1 MLVIELVSKWEIC
14 WALWSLVLFDPVWR
28 PNLIQKM
35 LRGFLIGDLLRLSPL
50 WNRLLKLGFY
60 GSVVAV
66 FDMWEKRLLPQF
78 CTLYFSLII
87 VKSLQLHGRRQI
99 AEPHK
104 YCLVHVIVFFGVCFL
119 YFLFLTGWEFELIP
133 YKDKIWYR
141 HI

>member
-1 MLVIELVSKWEIC
+1 ME
-14 WALWSLVLFDPVWR
+14 
-28 PNLIQKM
+28 
-35 LRGFLIGDLLRLSPL
+35 DLLRLSP
-50 WNRLLKLGFY
+50 WSGGKFF
-60 GSVVAV
+60 GSFCSPLCILCVGCRKHSLIIRVLMLSV
-66 FDMWEKRLLPQF
+66 FQRESEKHCSRNLS
-78 CTLYFSLII
+78 FSLII